1 MKYNKYWNAV
11 IIFVVLIFLLF
22 EIFPIYW
29 IISNSFKSYKDITFF
44 PPKFIFKP
52 TFKNYI
58 YAVQK
63 NNFLSAILDSAVIA
77 FTCVAISVFVG
88 SLAAYGIVRLK
99 IGGRW
104 LLMYSVSSR
113 MIPPILLLLPL
124 FIIFSRLR
132 LIDSYFVLIITY
144 STLLLSFTIWQMSS
158 FLKEI
163 PRDIEEA
170 AIIDGCSIWKVFFRI
185 VLPMSRPGLTAV
197 AIFSFLWAWNDFIFA
212 SILVGHDVITAP
224 VANTYFIVDF
234 VIPWGPMTA
243 ASTLIMIPAFIF
255 ILIVQKQ
262 MVQGLTMG
270 ALKG

>member
-1 MKYNKYWNAV
+1 MRYNKYWGV
-11 IIFVVLIFLLF
+11 LIIFVVLIFLLF

-58 YAVQK
+58 YAIQK
-63 NNFLSAILDSAVIA
+63 NNFLSAILDSAIIA
-77 FTCVAISVFVG
+77 FTSVAISVFVG

-124 FIIFSRLR
+124 FIIFSKLR

-170 AIIDGCSIWKVFFRI
+170 AIIDGCSIWQVFFRI

-224 VANTYFIVDF
+224 VANTYFIIDF

-262 MVQGLTMG
+262 MVRGLTMG